1 MSRAHVGETAFPGLG
16 SMTGKHR
23 RALVSGTDKGL
34 CAFPNGPGPSSL
46 ENSYISSLVLQAI
59 FLPTA
64 PFPEGRDLS
73 DQCNLTHGTLF
84 TFSPLMGL
92 NV

>member
-1 MSRAHVGETAFPGLG
+1 M
-16 SMTGKHR
+16 
-23 RALVSGTDKGL
+23 VSWTDKGL

-46 ENSYISSLVLQAI
+46 ENSYIASLVLQAI

-84 TFSPLMGL
+84 TFPPLMGL
-92 NV
+92 NVRLTTVCLEAIQSDWASGV